1 MAQLRFPFRTVL
13 IEVIRTVDVRLAIRG
28 RILRGHIG
36 AIPETLPGLF
46 RVVICNGEALRHG
59 NGVRF
64 ERRDRFDATC
74 LKAGRFAVRHHQ
86 QRVVEVVINVVAK
99 DHLIAVLC
107 LEDVAVDARL
117 LHQHLDVGQIV
128 DLVLEVEQ
136 MLEILFPETKRHLV
150 IPDAV
155 TTHHRRDDVGCRLVL
170 VDLRIGDSAET
181 SEMGFHDNLNFREIL
196 RGLDRREAFDVS
208 RELFRHTVIRHNA
221 EDRIAIQIVGAWKL
235 LRMGRDNAYFVSL
248 AHLLSRAE
256 FHDREL

>member
-1 MAQLRFPFRTVL
+1 MAQLRFPLRTVL

-28 RILRGHIG
+28 RILRRDIC
-36 AIPETLPGLF
+36 AIPKSFPRSF

-59 NGVRF
+59 DGVRF
-64 ERRDRFDATC
+64 ERRDRFDSTC
-74 LKAGRFAVRHHQ
+74 LKAGRFTVRHDQ
-86 QRVVEVVINVVAK
+86 LWVVEVVVNVVAK
-99 DHLIAVLC
+99 DHLITVLR

-128 DLVLEVEQ
+128 DLVLKVEQ

-170 VDLRIGDSAET
+170 VDLCIGDSAET
-181 SEMGFHDNLNFREIL
+181 AETGFHDNLNFREIL

-208 RELFRHTVIRHNA
+208 RELFRYTVVRHNA
-221 EDRIAIQIVGAWKL
+221 ENRITVQIVGAWKL
-235 LRMGRDNAYFVSL
+235 LRMGRDNAHFVRL